1 VRSVSTS
8 AIGIAEGALQAF
20 REVAAQRIA
29 ASDGAKVAVEPVTQL
44 VCAQAEATIDE
55 VKLVLHRNFDEMMRL
70 VRAEQDIPVER
81 RVKFRYESAL
91 AVEKCLRTVDDLF
104 TASGGRAIF
113 QNSRISRFFLDIHA
127 ARAHYANGPDK
138 PARNFG
144 GVQLGLK
151 TVDYFI

>member
-1 VRSVSTS
+1 M
-8 AIGIAEGALQAF
+8 
-20 REVAAQRIA
+20 
-29 ASDGAKVAVEPVTQL
+29 VAVVPVTQL
-44 VCAQAEATIDE
+44 VCAEAEATIDE
-55 VKLVLHRNFDEMMRL
+55 VKLVLCRNFDEMMGL
-70 VRAEQDIPVER
+70 VRADQDIPVER

-91 AVEKCLRTVDDLF
+91 AVEKCLCAVDQLF

-113 QNSRISRFFLDIHA
+113 QSSRISRYFLDIHA

-151 TVDYFI
+151 TVDFFI